1 MKPALT
7 GLSKEAVGV
16 KRRIIGVSDYP
27 RPYRVQSEH
36 RAHLG
41 DKRRENSVERSG
53 GGRGLVLIIIFSNL
67 FSARITQVWQ
77 IPRLV

>member
-1 MKPALT
+1 MDKENMRRSGKRATMKPALT

-53 GGRGLVLIIIFSNL
+53 GGRGLV
-67 FSARITQVWQ
+67 
-77 IPRLV
+77 